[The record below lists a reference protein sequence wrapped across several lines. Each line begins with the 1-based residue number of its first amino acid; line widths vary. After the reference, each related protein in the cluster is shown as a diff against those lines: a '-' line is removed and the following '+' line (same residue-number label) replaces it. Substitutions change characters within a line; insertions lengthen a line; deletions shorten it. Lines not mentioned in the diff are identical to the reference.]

1 MSRFLIAT
9 WDGAGNLVPTL
20 GLARRLCRAGHD
32 VRVLGHRSIDDR
44 CGNHGWRFRAF
55 ELTPDVDSSAA
66 HDPAGELSAM
76 AQHLWVSNAVVDDVR
91 RELAREAA
99 DVLVADCMLFGAM
112 SVGQALGVPTAALFH
127 GAFALFRSGPLADAL
142 TTWLPALNAIRAGL
156 GLAGVERIGDVHDR
170 CALSVVATA
179 REFEPVMPRPANV
192 LFAGPILDA
201 PPLVAAADR
210 IAAGEGGGPLV
221 LVSFSTGNQAQHAV
235 VQRAIDALASV
246 AARAVVTT
254 GPAIDPGSLQ
264 PAANVEIVRFVPH
277 MRLLPRAS
285 LVVTHAGLGTV
296 MAALAHGV
304 PLLCMPL
311 GRDQFFNASRV
322 EAIGAG
328 RAIGADAGVEAIA
341 AAVRALLHDE
351 AAQAAARRFA
361 TVIAGYGGA
370 AAAVEQLEALSNI
383 ALPMSDACLRSA

>member
-1 MSRFLIAT
+1 
-9 WDGAGNLVPTL
+9 
-20 GLARRLCRAGHD
+20 
-32 VRVLGHRSIDDR
+32 
-44 CGNHGWRFRAF
+44 
-55 ELTPDVDSSAA
+55 
-66 HDPAGELSAM
+66 
-76 AQHLWVSNAVVDDVR
+76 
-91 RELAREAA
+91 
-99 DVLVADCMLFGAM
+99 
-112 SVGQALGVPTAALFH
+112 
-127 GAFALFRSGPLADAL
+127 
-142 TTWLPALNAIRAGL
+142 
-156 GLAGVERIGDVHDR
+156 
-170 CALSVVATA
+170 
-179 REFEPVMPRPANV
+179 
-192 LFAGPILDA
+192 
-201 PPLVAAADR
+201 
-210 IAAGEGGGPLV
+210 
-221 LVSFSTGNQAQHAV
+221 
-235 VQRAIDALASV
+235 
-246 AARAVVTT
+246 
-254 GPAIDPGSLQ
+254 
-264 PAANVEIVRFVPH
+264 